1 MGLRA
6 PDLTISNA
14 RRLRR
19 SLTLPEALLW
29 EQLRRG
35 RLEGL
40 RFRRQHA
47 VGPYVLDFYCAKARL
62 AIEVD
67 GTHHDSRHQMR
78 HDNRRD
84 GWLSSEGVCVLRIA
98 ASDILDD
105 HLLEGAL
112 GVIALAAATGKI
124 PEGYES
130 PRWADGETPPPPPSA
145 VPLPRFAG
153 EEPKSR
159 PAAKPGSAVPDL
171 AGQDSA
177 ARSAAAP
184 VLPPFAGEGD
194 HAKRGEGGVL
204 PSPIFRVKE
213 GDQP

>member
-6 PDLTISNA
+6 PDTAIANA

-29 EQLRRG
+29 EQVRGG

-47 VGPYVLDFYCAKARL
+47 IGPYVLDFYCPKARL

-67 GTHHDSRHQMR
+67 GSHHDLEHYMR

-84 GWLSSEGVCVLRIA
+84 DWLCNEGIRVLRIA

-105 HLLEGAL
+105 HLFEGVL
-112 GVIALAAATGKI
+112 RLIALTAATGTI
-124 PEGYES
+124 PQESQS
-130 PRWADGETPPPPPSA
+130 PRWVDGKTPPPPPSA

-153 EEPKSR
+153 EEPTSLT
-159 PAAKPGSAVPDL
+159 AATSD
-171 AGQDSA
+171 
-177 ARSAAAP
+177 
-184 VLPPFAGEGD
+184 LPPFTGEGD

-204 PSPIFRVKE
+204 LSAILTTE
-213 GDQP
+213 GEGEQL